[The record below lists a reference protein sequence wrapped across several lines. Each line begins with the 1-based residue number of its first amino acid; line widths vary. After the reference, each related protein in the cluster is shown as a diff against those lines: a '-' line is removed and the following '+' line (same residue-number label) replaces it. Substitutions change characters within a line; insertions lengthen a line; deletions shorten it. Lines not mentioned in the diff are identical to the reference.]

1 MTRAE
6 SRRKSL
12 SAPSRSKTGSEE
24 CDEATRSTLC
34 DLDVENN
41 VWVEGVVDLA
51 AGKRGICTLD
61 YLNRPQIV
69 DILKHD
75 PRARED
81 LPRVTSN
88 PELRQLVRDT
98 QLYPGKELS
107 EDLQSRS
114 AKNPAS
120 FPFYSV
126 FRGRP
131 PTARR

>member
-1 MTRAE
+1 MP
-6 SRRKSL
+6 
-12 SAPSRSKTGSEE
+12 APDPSKTGFEE
-24 CDEATRSTLC
+24 CDDAAPATLC

-51 AGKRGICTLD
+51 AGKRGICMLD
-61 YLNRPQIV
+61 QLSRPQIV
-69 DILKHD
+69 DILQRN

-88 PELRQLVRDT
+88 PELRQLVVET
-98 QLYPGKELS
+98 PPLPAKELS
-107 EDLQSRS
+107 EEMQTR
-114 AKNPAS
+114 AARNPAG

>member
-1 MTRAE
+1 MP
-6 SRRKSL
+6 
-12 SAPSRSKTGSEE
+12 APDPSQTGFEE
-24 CDEATRSTLC
+24 CDDETPSTLC

-51 AGKRGICTLD
+51 GGKRGICTLD

-69 DILKHD
+69 DILRRD

-88 PELRQLVRDT
+88 PELRQLVVDT
-98 QLYPGKELS
+98 QLYPAKELS

-114 AKNPAS
+114 ARNPSS

>member
-1 MTRAE
+1 MA
-6 SRRKSL
+6 
-12 SAPSRSKTGSEE
+12 APDPSNTGFDE
-24 CDEATRSTLC
+24 CNTEPRSTLC

-61 YLNRPQIV
+61 YLSRPQIV
-69 DILKHD
+69 DILSHD

-81 LPRVTSN
+81 LPKVTSN
-88 PELRQLVRDT
+88 PELRQLVVDT
-98 QLYPGKELS
+98 RLLPAKELS
-107 EDLQSRS
+107 EELQSR
-114 AKNPAS
+114 AARDAAG

-131 PTARR
+131 PVARR

>member
-1 MTRAE
+1 M
-6 SRRKSL
+6 
-12 SAPSRSKTGSEE
+12 SATDPTITGFELCE
-24 CDEATRSTLC
+24 PATPNTLC
-34 DLDVENN
+34 DLDVEGN
-41 VWVEGVVDLA
+41 VWVEGVVDVA
-51 AGKRGICTLD
+51 AGKRGICMLD
-61 YLNRPQIV
+61 QLSRPQIV
-69 DILKHD
+69 DILQHD

-88 PELRQLVRDT
+88 PELRQLLIDT
-98 QLYPGKELS
+98 RLLPAKELS

-114 AKNPAS
+114 VRNPAG

>member
-1 MTRAE
+1 M
-6 SRRKSL
+6 
-12 SAPSRSKTGSEE
+12 SAPDPSKTGFEA
-24 CDEATRSTLC
+24 CDETKPSTLC
-34 DLDVENN
+34 DLDVEDN

-69 DILKHD
+69 DILRHD

-88 PELRQLVRDT
+88 LELRQLVVDT
-98 QLYPGKELS
+98 QLYPAKEPS
-107 EDLQSRS
+107 EELQSRS
-114 AKNPAS
+114 ARNPAS